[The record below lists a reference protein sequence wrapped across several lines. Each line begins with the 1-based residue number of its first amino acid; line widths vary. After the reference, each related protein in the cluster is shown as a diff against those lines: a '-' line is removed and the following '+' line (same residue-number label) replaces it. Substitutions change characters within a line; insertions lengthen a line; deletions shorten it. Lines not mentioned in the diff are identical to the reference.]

1 MYKRQRYSFTAQEI
15 LDGEYTSW
23 GDYQNRRTQGII
35 GGYLGLGVDLFGE
48 GKREDNPPTFNNK
61 VDVNVMPYLVDTYP
75 NIRFFDAAVNTR
87 VDELRTEINAY
98 VNENYVAFIS
108 GEKEMT
114 DANLEEFF
122 KTIHDLGYDEYVGYF
137 IDYYENVYKA
147 DK

>member
-1 MYKRQRYSFTAQEI
+1 
-15 LDGEYTSW
+15 
-23 GDYQNRRTQGII
+23 
-35 GGYLGLGVDLFGE
+35 
-48 GKREDNPPTFNNK
+48 
-61 VDVNVMPYLVDTYP
+61 MPYLVDTYP